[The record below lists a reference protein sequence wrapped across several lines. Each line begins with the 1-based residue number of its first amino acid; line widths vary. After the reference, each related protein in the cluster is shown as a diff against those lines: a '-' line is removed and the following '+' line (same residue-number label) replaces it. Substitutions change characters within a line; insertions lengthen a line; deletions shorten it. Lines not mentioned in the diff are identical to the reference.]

1 MATAKKTDTKVV
13 PFPGDPEVTTEL
25 ARALGLT
32 EAELARAHKE
42 LGRNLTHAELGVL
55 ALMWSE
61 SESQKVARAHTKRL
75 PTTGPHVFRGL
86 SDAAGAL
93 DLGDGFCAVVGLGR
107 VRMEDGQ
114 PGVQS
119 ASASAGDALRD
130 VIALGARPL
139 ALFNSIRLGAPD
151 EKQTAEQLRSFA
163 STLSDYAGHVGVPV
177 VGGDL
182 KFERRYAAQPL
193 VQLIAL
199 GVVRTDAAIE
209 SRATGL
215 GNTVLCV
222 GTPPDFRSRAEE
234 PAASTSAGERD
245 AKLDA
250 AADAVALKRLADAC
264 LAAFRLGSVEGA
276 HAVGAAGVAG
286 AALHLAESGSTG
298 IEVDLDAIV
307 RRAAS
312 SPTDLLCAR
321 GGQRMLLVVK
331 KGREDGVLE
340 AFKSHEL
347 DARVIGR
354 VTNTERLVCKATVG
368 ARAEASAADQK
379 QVVVFDLP
387 VALLTRDA
395 PSYERSAKAVQID
408 PAKPQITLKRNED
421 VESELTRLLGN
432 PNVGS
437 RDWLLRKLEGGKT
450 TGKGVVGDAVV
461 LRASLPGNDGAEKHV
476 VVSIDGNARY
486 LELDPRQGAAM
497 AVAECARN
505 LVCVGAEPLGLAHS
519 LTLGASDQPEA
530 MYRLSSAVDGVRD
543 ACLSLKLPVIASSV
557 TLAER
562 DIPNTPVIAV
572 VGQLREAGDRIGMG
586 FGRQADTV
594 ALLGSPGTGNLAG
607 SEFVAAREAT
617 LRGAL
622 LTLDLGAE
630 VKLQRAVLELA
641 REHLLSSAHDV
652 SEGGLGVALAEC
664 CIAGRIGCSV
674 ELPKIG
680 DADDLHQLFHEEPS
694 RIVVSFPPEQRA
706 KVQERCTALG
716 VPFHFLGFVGGDTLE
731 IEDTLE
737 VPVQVLA
744 ESHSRALE
752 RLVSE

>member
-13 PFPGDPEVTTEL
+13 PFPGDPDVTTEL

-42 LGRNLTHAELGVL
+42 LGRTLTHAELGVL

-61 SESQKVARAHTKRL
+61 SESQKVARGHTKRL

-107 VRMEDGQ
+107 VRTQDA
-114 PGVQS
+114 
-119 ASASAGDALRD
+119 ASGIATASLSAGDAVRD
-130 VIALGARPL
+130 VVALGARPL

-151 EKQTAEQLRSFA
+151 EKSTADQLRGFA
-163 STLSDYAGHVGVPV
+163 SALSDYAGHVGVPV

-182 KFERRYAAQPL
+182 KFERRYAEQPL

-215 GNTVLCV
+215 GNTVVCV
-222 GTPPDFRSRAEE
+222 GTPAE
-234 PAASTSAGERD
+234 AAGERD
-245 AKLDA
+245 V

-264 LAAFRLGSVEGA
+264 LAAFRLGSIEGA

-286 AALHLAESGSTG
+286 AALRLAESGSTG
-298 IEVDLDAIV
+298 IELDLDAIM
-307 RRAAS
+307 RRSGDQARGAT
-312 SPTDLLCAR
+312 PTELLCAA

-354 VTNTERLVCKATVG
+354 VTNTERLVCKANVG
-368 ARAEASAADQK
+368 SRAEEPRASTADSK
-379 QVVVFDLP
+379 QIVVFDLP

-395 PSYERSAKAVQID
+395 PSYERPAKATTVD
-408 PAKPQITLKRNED
+408 PQKPQITLKRNED

-437 RDWLLRKLEGGKT
+437 REWLLRKLEGGKSASR
-450 TGKGVVGDAVV
+450 GAVGDAVV

-476 VVSIDGNARY
+476 VVSVDGNARY

-557 TLAER
+557 TLTER

-594 ALLGSPGTGNLAG
+594 ALLGGPGTGNLAG
-607 SEFVAAREAT
+607 SEFVAAREST
-617 LRGAL
+617 LRGAV

-641 REHLLSSAHDV
+641 REHLLTSAHDV

-674 ELPKIG
+674 ELPKVP

>member
-25 ARALGLT
+25 ARALGLS

-42 LGRNLTHAELGVL
+42 LGRNLTHVELGVL

-61 SESQKVARAHTKRL
+61 SESQKVARGHTRRL

-107 VRMEDGQ
+107 VRGSQAGDGV
-114 PGVQS
+114 GS
-119 ASASAGDALRD
+119 AAHCAGDALRD

-139 ALFNSIRLGAPD
+139 ALLDSVRLGAAD
-151 EKQTAEQLRSFA
+151 DAETAKQLRSLAATLGEYA
-163 STLSDYAGHVGVPV
+163 SNVGVPV

-182 KFERRYAAQPL
+182 KFERRYAQQPL

-199 GVVRTDAAIE
+199 GIARSDASIE

-215 GNTVLCV
+215 GNTIVCV
-222 GTPPDFRSRAEE
+222 GVPSAATVEGAERNARSE
-234 PAASTSAGERD
+234 
-245 AKLDA
+245 
-250 AADAVALKRLADAC
+250 AADDALALKRLADAC

-276 HAVGAAGVAG
+276 HSVGAAGVAG
-286 AALHLAESGSTG
+286 AALRLAESGSTG
-298 IEVDLDAIV
+298 IELDLDAIH
-307 RRAAS
+307 RRDATNA
-312 SPTDLLCAR
+312 PFELLCAA

-340 AFKSHEL
+340 AFRAHEL

-354 VTNTERLVCKATVG
+354 VTNTERLVCKATS
-368 ARAEASAADQK
+368 EQK
-379 QVVVFDLP
+379 AIVVLDLP
-387 VALLTRDA
+387 VPLLTRDA
-395 PSYERSAKAVQID
+395 PSYERPAKAVQID
-408 PAKPQITLKRNED
+408 PSKPQITLKRNED

-432 PNVGS
+432 ANVGS
-437 RDWLLRKLEGGKT
+437 RDWLLRKLEASKNA
-450 TGKGVVGDAVV
+450 GKGPVGDAVV
-461 LRASLPGNDGAEKHV
+461 LRASLPGSEGTEKHV
-476 VVSIDGNARY
+476 VISVDGNARY

-519 LTLGASDQPEA
+519 LTLGLSEQPEA
-530 MYRLSSAVDGVRD
+530 MYRLSNAVDGVRD

-557 TLAER
+557 TLSEH

-572 VGQLREAGDRIGMG
+572 VGQLREPGDRIGMG

-594 ALLGSPGTGNLAG
+594 ALLGGTGTGNLAG
-607 SEFVAAREAT
+607 SEFVAAREST
-617 LRGAL
+617 LRGAI

-674 ELPKIG
+674 ELPAIP
-680 DADDLHQLFHEEPS
+680 DADHLHQLFHEEPS
-694 RIVVSFPPEQRA
+694 RILVSFPPEQRA

-731 IEDTLE
+731 VEDTLD

>member
-61 SESQKVARAHTKRL
+61 SESQKVARGHTKRL

-107 VRMEDGQ
+107 VRTQDSAAGRAASS
-114 PGVQS
+114 VTS
-119 ASASAGDALRD
+119 ASLSAGDALRD

-151 EKQTAEQLRSFA
+151 DKTTADQLRGFA
-163 STLSDYAGHVGVPV
+163 GALSDYAGHVGVPV

-182 KFERRYAAQPL
+182 KFERRYAEQPL

-215 GNTVLCV
+215 GNTVVCV
-222 GTPPDFRSRAEE
+222 GTPSEA
-234 PAASTSAGERD
+234 AGERD
-245 AKLDA
+245 V

-286 AALHLAESGSTG
+286 AALRLAESGSTG
-298 IEVDLDAIV
+298 IEVDLDAIM
-307 RRAAS
+307 RRSADSAAS
-312 SPTDLLCAR
+312 ATPTELLCAA

-354 VTNTERLVCKATVG
+354 VTNTERLVCKAT
-368 ARAEASAADQK
+368 ADQK

-395 PSYERSAKAVQID
+395 PSYERPAKAPVID

-437 RDWLLRKLEGGKT
+437 RDWLLRKLEGGKSAS
-450 TGKGVVGDAVV
+450 KSVVGDAVV
-461 LRASLPGNDGAEKHV
+461 LRASLQGNDGAEKHV
-476 VVSIDGNARY
+476 VVSVDGNARY

-557 TLAER
+557 TLTER
-562 DIPNTPVIAV
+562 DIPSTPVIAV

-594 ALLGSPGTGNLAG
+594 ALLGGPGTGNLAG
-607 SEFVAAREAT
+607 SEFVAAREST
-617 LRGAL
+617 LRGSI

-674 ELPKIG
+674 ELPKIA

-694 RIVVSFPPEQRA
+694 RILVSFPPEQRA

>member
-25 ARALGLT
+25 ARALGLS

-107 VRMEDGQ
+107 VRTEDADR
-114 PGVQS
+114 GVES
-119 ASASAGDALRD
+119 ATPSAGDALRD

-151 EKQTAEQLRSFA
+151 EKKTAEQLRGFA
-163 STLSDYAGHVGVPV
+163 ATLSDYAGHVGVPV

-182 KFERRYAAQPL
+182 KFERRYAEQPL

-222 GTPPDFRSRAEE
+222 GTPSD
-234 PAASTSAGERD
+234 TAGERD

-276 HAVGAAGVAG
+276 HSVGAAGVAG
-286 AALHLAESGSTG
+286 AALRLAESGSTG

-307 RRAAS
+307 RRATT

-354 VTNTERLVCKATVG
+354 VTNTERLVCKATLG
-368 ARAEASAADQK
+368 SRAEEPRASTADQK

-395 PSYERSAKAVQID
+395 PSYERSAKAVVVD

-437 RDWLLRKLEGGKT
+437 RDWLLRKLEGGKAA
-450 TGKGVVGDAVV
+450 GKGPVGDAVV
-461 LRASLPGNDGAEKHV
+461 LRASLPGNEGAEKHV
-476 VVSIDGNARY
+476 VVSVDGNARY

-557 TLAER
+557 TLSER
-562 DIPNTPVIAV
+562 AIPNTPVIAV
-572 VGQLREAGDRIGMG
+572 IGQLREAGDRIGMG

-594 ALLGSPGTGNLAG
+594 ALLGGTGTGNLAG
-607 SEFVAAREAT
+607 SEFVAAREST
-617 LRGAL
+617 LRGAI

-674 ELPKIG
+674 ELPKIS

-694 RIVVSFPPEQRA
+694 RILVSFPPEQRA